1 MFKVVNW
8 DYKQLKENLPLLGAV
23 RHIPRLKDTLDSK
36 RLKIE
41 IDAILSV
48 FHSDSFRYLG

>member
-23 RHIPRLKDTLDSK
+23 HKLRHFFGGEGTVGEHIAPISSRDTTP
-36 RLKIE
+36 
-41 IDAILSV
+41 
-48 FHSDSFRYLG
+48 